1 MPATAQTFVGGFV
14 WGAGFT
20 VAWVV
25 IHILLHLI
33 GVQGGC

>member
-1 MPATAQTFVGGFV
+1 MPGGAAFGQGFV

-33 GVQGGC
+33 GVQGS